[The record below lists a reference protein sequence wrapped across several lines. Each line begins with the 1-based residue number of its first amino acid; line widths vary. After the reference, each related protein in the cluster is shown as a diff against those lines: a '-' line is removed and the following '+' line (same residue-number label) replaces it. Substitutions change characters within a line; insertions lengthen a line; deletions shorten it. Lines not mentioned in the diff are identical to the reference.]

1 MTERTVHT
9 PGRKP
14 MQIPDNLMQIY
25 QEMNTTD
32 MARHYKVSRA
42 TVSKWL
48 KAKRETGRE
57 REAASR

>member
-1 MTERTVHT
+1 
-9 PGRKP
+9 

-32 MARHYKVSRA
+32 MARHYQVSRA

-48 KAKRETGRE
+48 RIQ
-57 REAASR
+57 READREKEAMAQ